1 MTLSGKHAL
10 ITGGGRGI
18 GAACARA
25 LLAQG
30 ASVTIAGR
38 DLATLE
44 RTASALAALHDA
56 PAPAAGPAS
65 QGPIVSA
72 AGPRI
77 FVHQL
82 DVADEASVHAA
93 MQAAVAALGPIAIL
107 VNNAGQA
114 HPAPFAKT
122 TSEHWQQ
129 MLNVNLTGAFLCTQ
143 AALPHML
150 EQGWGRIINIAST
163 AGLKGYKYV
172 SAYVAA
178 KHGLVGLTRALA
190 LELATKNIT
199 VNAVCPG
206 YTETDIVAG
215 AISNIMQKTG
225 RSEEQARAELA
236 AGNPQQKLV
245 QPDEVANA
253 VAWLCHPASSA
264 MNGQSIAVAG
274 GEVM

>member
-1 MTLSGKHAL
+1 MTLAGKHAF

-25 LLAQG
+25 LLEQG
-30 ASVTIAGR
+30 AIVTIAGR

-44 RTASALAALHDA
+44 HTASALAATFASA
-56 PAPAAGPAS
+56 PAGLAAAGA
-65 QGPIVSA
+65 
-72 AGPRI
+72 PR
-77 FVHQL
+77 VYVQQL
-82 DVADEASVHAA
+82 DVTDEASVRDAVA
-93 MQAAVAALGPIAIL
+93 QAAARGGPIHIL
-107 VNNAGQA
+107 INNAGQA
-114 HPAPFAKT
+114 HSAPFAKT
-122 TSEHWQQ
+122 TAEHWQQ
-129 MLNVNLTGAFLCTQ
+129 MLNVNLTGAFHCTQ
-143 AALPHML
+143 AVLPQML

-178 KHGLVGLTRALA
+178 KHGLIGLTRALA

-206 YTETDIVAG
+206 FTETDIVAG
-215 AISNIMQKTG
+215 AVANIMQKTG

-245 QPDEVANA
+245 QPEEVANA
-253 VAWLCHPASSA
+253 VAWLCQPAAAA